1 MGGRWK
7 TDANL
12 GRVQIVF
19 RINSEFALRHFGVRP
34 GGLFHVEHPSD
45 HSKWKMFHVEQ
56 TSVASIFPPSPLRGK
71 RLQGRSRKAFAHGP
85 LIFIPWLKKL

>member
-56 TSVASIFPPSPLRGK
+56 TSVTQEVPPLRGK
-71 RLQGRSRKAFAHGP
+71 TAGPLPRSFAHGSP
-85 LIFIPWLKKL
+85 FSSLG